1 MTSVPE
7 KKLVG
12 VVQDW
17 DAARNFGW
25 VSSDRALASDRA
37 LRRFFCHR
45 DDTVG
50 RMPLRVGQRV
60 TFVASKT
67 PRGPRALCVELI
79 EPGSVAAEEGK

>member
-1 MTSVPE
+1 MTSDAE

-12 VVQDW
+12 VVEAW
-17 DAARNFGW
+17 DVARNFGW

-37 LRRFFCHR
+37 LGRFFCHR

-50 RMPLRVGQRV
+50 RIPLKPGQRV
-60 TFVASKT
+60 TFVATKT
-67 PRGPRALCVELI
+67 PRGPRALAVELI